1 MNDSE
6 KLLNDREQRVNKQN
20 KLQEMSKE
28 SYDKYVGFIMV
39 HEEMVALESKEPE
52 KASDD
57 KERNKIEEKKANI
70 EWAQLFDNNPRNN
83 EVNFGK

>member
-1 MNDSE
+1 MQKSIKEVENLKQKEQDSSI
-6 KLLNDREQRVNKQN
+6 KWFTAK
-20 KLQEMSKE
+20 SKDE
-28 SYDKYVGFIMV
+28 N
-39 HEEMVALESKEPE
+39 
-52 KASDD
+52 D